1 MIIPEAYVMNR
12 VNLFLKQL
20 IALYYSGK
28 TSFLINMKATTNAR
42 SRPAKRKRGSC

>member
-1 MIIPEAYVMNR
+1 MNR

-28 TSFLINMKATTNAR
+28 LIILLIIL
-42 SRPAKRKRGSC
+42 G